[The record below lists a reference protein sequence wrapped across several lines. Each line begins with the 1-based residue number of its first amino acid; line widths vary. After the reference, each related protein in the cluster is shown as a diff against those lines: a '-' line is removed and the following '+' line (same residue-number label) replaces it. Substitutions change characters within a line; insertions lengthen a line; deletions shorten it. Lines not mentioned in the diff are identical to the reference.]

1 MSELSLTGRE
11 QRRREQLAPT
21 LDQLPV
27 LVKFKAWLEKQPVRA
42 GHADTLAASTV
53 DHYYGHVKRRFFNDA
68 GVEDVEEQARITIE
82 RLRTK
87 INMTSTES
95 DELNAM
101 RYFRKFRSATET
113 DPVE

>member
-1 MSELSLTGRE
+1 MSG
-11 QRRREQLAPT
+11 
-21 LDQLPV
+21 
-27 LVKFKAWLEKQPVRA
+27 LEDK
-42 GHADTLAASTV
+42 LAATSLEEQPKKKPSLFGKKKKKSFAT
-53 DHYYGHVKRRFFNDA
+53 KLAQERPPLACFFNDA